1 MDIRNIL
8 ARYRIMR
15 IFDKCENKIY
25 TKINYEKLENCFC
38 ILDDND
44 NIVCDVYPEIQLD
57 SDYKPGNFEL
67 KILYND
73 RQDCTEESIFQVYAE
88 KQRIGWIFPVQAINS
103 KEHSYAENAY
113 F

>member
-44 NIVCDVYPEIQLD
+44 NIVCDVYPEIKLD

-67 KILYND
+67 KILYNSLVKYQIQS
-73 RQDCTEESIFQVYAE
+73 REEEQS
-88 KQRIGWIFPVQAINS
+88 
-103 KEHSYAENAY
+103 
-113 F
+113 

>member
-1 MDIRNIL
+1 M
-8 ARYRIMR
+8 
-15 IFDKCENKIY
+15 
-25 TKINYEKLENCFC
+25 FC